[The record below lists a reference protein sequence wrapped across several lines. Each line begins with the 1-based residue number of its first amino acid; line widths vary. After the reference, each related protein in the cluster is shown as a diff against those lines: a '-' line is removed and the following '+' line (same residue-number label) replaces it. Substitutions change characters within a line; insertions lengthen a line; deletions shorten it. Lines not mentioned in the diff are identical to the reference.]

1 MCSYQLSIII
11 LHLLHVCIDRFK
23 YLGEGLGKMHD
34 TRDRIVWFWEVQLVA
49 QNIPHITLITTA
61 HYSWPVSLAPG
72 PVHRSSSQD
81 TSPNVYISTAILPWV
96 CRVVAFSPRL
106 SGRAHCPFALTTT
119 KYSVLSGRPA
129 GPSLLNQHLFRGST
143 AEIGVRGSRPPPHHY
158 PHQRIIISCWHE
170 PLGCDGKQ

>member
-23 YLGEGLGKMHD
+23 YLGAGLGKMHD

-129 GPSLLNQHLFRGST
+129 LRSWTSIYSEEVLLKFVFVVHDLL
-143 AEIGVRGSRPPPHHY
+143 
-158 PHQRIIISCWHE
+158 IIIILISASSSVADMSH
-170 PLGCDGKQ
+170 